1 MRARW
6 QRLRCKGLL
15 GVWAVFL
22 LMAAMLFAER
32 SGIRTRLQ
40 RPGRSYLSGE
50 TTLTAAQVMEELPVT
65 CLLVCNSEDVASLD
79 AAEQFP
85 QILTDMKVGFA
96 QVDLAEEPLPALE
109 GYRTVVVTL
118 SNLSALGENVLA
130 LADWVEQG
138 GRVLFASALQKTS
151 GSMLLEQKLGILSS
165 DYGYSQVDNVRLNE
179 DFMIGGGKT
188 YAVTDGFDSA
198 WTVELSERA
207 EVFAVTDS
215 DRPTPLVWRTACGEG
230 TFVVVNLGFCEKST
244 RGFYAAAYSLLE
256 PVCVWP
262 VLDGAT
268 FYLDDFPSP
277 VPGGDGVYLRRDYG
291 TTVSEFYANIW
302 WPDMLALA
310 ERYGFAYTGAVIE
323 NYGDDT
329 LSEPERQLD
338 VSRFQYFG
346 NMLLRA
352 GGEIGYHGYN
362 HQPLCTGTTDY
373 GGELPYHTWPD
384 EAAMAAAM
392 QELTEFVD
400 GQFPA
405 GEHSVYVPPSN
416 VLSAEGRRLL
426 GQQFPGI
433 RTIASTYF
441 VDGLAYGQEFGVA
454 EDGIVEQ
461 PRFTS
466 GAVLDDYMKMTALS
480 ELNMHFVNNHFM
492 HPDDLLDEDRGAAL
506 GWEELKRR
514 LTEYMDWLY
523 TAAPCIRRLTG
534 SELSGA
540 VQRYAMLAP
549 RATRTGQTLTVELG
563 HFVDEAS
570 LLVRLNE
577 GRPAGV
583 EGGELIPL
591 TGTLYLLRAEQP
603 AVTITLEND

>member
-1 MRARW
+1 MRAQW

-96 QVDLAEEPLPALE
+96 QVDLAQEPLPALE

-138 GRVLFASALQKTS
+138 GRALFASALQKTS

-346 NMLLRA
+346 NMLLRT

-392 QELTEFVD
+392 KELTEFV
-400 GQFPA
+400 GSQFPE

-441 VDGLAYGQEFGVA
+441 VDGLAYWQEFGVA

-480 ELNMHFVNNHFM
+480 VLNMHFVNNHFM

-549 RATRTGQTLTVELG
+549 RATRTGRTLTVELG

>member
-65 CLLVCNSEDVASLD
+65 CLLVCNSEDASSLD

-138 GRVLFASALQKTS
+138 GRALFASALQKTS

-310 ERYGFAYTGAVIE
+310 ERYGFTYTGAVIE

-373 GGELPYHTWPD
+373 RGELPYPTWPD

-392 QELTEFVD
+392 KELTEFV
-400 GQFPA
+400 GSQFPE

-441 VDGLAYGQEFGVA
+441 MDGLAYGQEFGVA

>member
-1 MRARW
+1 M
-6 QRLRCKGLL
+6 
-15 GVWAVFL
+15 
-22 LMAAMLFAER
+22 
-32 SGIRTRLQ
+32 
-40 RPGRSYLSGE
+40 
-50 TTLTAAQVMEELPVT
+50 
-65 CLLVCNSEDVASLD
+65 
-79 AAEQFP
+79 
-85 QILTDMKVGFA
+85 
-96 QVDLAEEPLPALE
+96 
-109 GYRTVVVTL
+109 VVTL

-138 GRVLFASALQKTS
+138 GRALFASALQKTS

-392 QELTEFVD
+392 KELTEFV
-400 GQFPA
+400 GSQFPE

>member
-392 QELTEFVD
+392 QELTEFV
-400 GQFPA
+400 GSQFPE

-441 VDGLAYGQEFGVA
+441 MDGLAYGQEFGVA

>member
-50 TTLTAAQVMEELPVT
+50 TTLTAAQVMRELPVT

-138 GRVLFASALQKTS
+138 GRALFASALQKTS

-165 DYGYSQVDNVRLNE
+165 DYGYSRVDNVRLNE

-310 ERYGFAYTGAVIE
+310 ERYGFTYTGAVIE

-373 GGELPYHTWPD
+373 RGELPYHTWPD

-583 EGGELIPL
+583 QGGALIPL

>member
-50 TTLTAAQVMEELPVT
+50 TTLTAAQVMRELPVT

-165 DYGYSQVDNVRLNE
+165 DYGYSRVDNVRLNE

-392 QELTEFVD
+392 KELTEFV
-400 GQFPA
+400 GSQFPE

-441 VDGLAYGQEFGVA
+441 ADGLAYGQEFGVA

>member
-1 MRARW
+1 
-6 QRLRCKGLL
+6 
-15 GVWAVFL
+15 
-22 LMAAMLFAER
+22 
-32 SGIRTRLQ
+32 
-40 RPGRSYLSGE
+40 
-50 TTLTAAQVMEELPVT
+50 
-65 CLLVCNSEDVASLD
+65 
-79 AAEQFP
+79 
-85 QILTDMKVGFA
+85 
-96 QVDLAEEPLPALE
+96 
-109 GYRTVVVTL
+109 
-118 SNLSALGENVLA
+118 
-130 LADWVEQG
+130 
-138 GRVLFASALQKTS
+138 
-151 GSMLLEQKLGILSS
+151 
-165 DYGYSQVDNVRLNE
+165 
-179 DFMIGGGKT
+179 
-188 YAVTDGFDSA
+188 
-198 WTVELSERA
+198 
-207 EVFAVTDS
+207 
-215 DRPTPLVWRTACGEG
+215 
-230 TFVVVNLGFCEKST
+230 
-244 RGFYAAAYSLLE
+244 
-256 PVCVWP
+256 
-262 VLDGAT
+262 
-268 FYLDDFPSP
+268 
-277 VPGGDGVYLRRDYG
+277 
-291 TTVSEFYANIW
+291 
-302 WPDMLALA
+302 
-310 ERYGFAYTGAVIE
+310 
-323 NYGDDT
+323 
-329 LSEPERQLD
+329 
-338 VSRFQYFG
+338 
-346 NMLLRA
+346 
-352 GGEIGYHGYN
+352 
-362 HQPLCTGTTDY
+362 
-373 GGELPYHTWPD
+373 
-384 EAAMAAAM
+384 MAAAM

>member
-50 TTLTAAQVMEELPVT
+50 TTLTAAQVMRELPVT

-188 YAVTDGFDSA
+188 Y
-198 WTVELSERA
+198 
-207 EVFAVTDS
+207 AVTDS

-392 QELTEFVD
+392 KELTEFV
-400 GQFPA
+400 GSQFPE

>member
-1 MRARW
+1 M
-6 QRLRCKGLL
+6 
-15 GVWAVFL
+15 WAVFL

-40 RPGRSYLSGE
+40 RPGRSYLTRE
-50 TTLTAAQVMEELPVT
+50 TTLTAAQVMRELPVT

-138 GRVLFASALQKTS
+138 GRALFASALQKTS

-165 DYGYSQVDNVRLNE
+165 DYGYSRVDNVRLNE

-392 QELTEFVD
+392 QELTEFV
-400 GQFPA
+400 GSQFPE

>member
-50 TTLTAAQVMEELPVT
+50 TTLTAAQVMRELPVT

-138 GRVLFASALQKTS
+138 GRALFASALQKTS

-392 QELTEFVD
+392 QELTEFV
-400 GQFPA
+400 GSQFPE

-549 RATRTGQTLTVELG
+549 RATRTGQTLTVELS

-577 GRPAGV
+577 GHPAGV

>member
-138 GRVLFASALQKTS
+138 GRALFASALQKTS

-165 DYGYSQVDNVRLNE
+165 DYEYSQVDNVRLNE

-392 QELTEFVD
+392 KELTEFV
-400 GQFPA
+400 GSQFPE

-441 VDGLAYGQEFGVA
+441 MDGLAYGQEFGVA

>member
-6 QRLRCKGLL
+6 QCLRCKGLL

-40 RPGRSYLSGE
+40 RPGRSYLTRE
-50 TTLTAAQVMEELPVT
+50 TTLTAAQVMRELPVT

-138 GRVLFASALQKTS
+138 GRALFASALQKTS

-215 DRPTPLVWRTACGEG
+215 DRPTPLVWRSACGEG
-230 TFVVVNLGFCEKST
+230 TFVVVNLGFCERST

>member
-96 QVDLAEEPLPALE
+96 QVDLAQEPLPALE

-138 GRVLFASALQKTS
+138 GRALFASALQKTS

-230 TFVVVNLGFCEKST
+230 TFVVVNLGFCERST

-392 QELTEFVD
+392 KELTEFV
-400 GQFPA
+400 GSQFPE

>member
-50 TTLTAAQVMEELPVT
+50 TTLTAAQVMRELPVT

-96 QVDLAEEPLPALE
+96 QVDLAQEPLPALE

-138 GRVLFASALQKTS
+138 GRALFASALQKTS

-230 TFVVVNLGFCEKST
+230 TFVVVNLGFCERST

-384 EAAMAAAM
+384 EAAMVAAM
-392 QELTEFVD
+392 KELTEFV
-400 GQFPA
+400 GSQFPE

-441 VDGLAYGQEFGVA
+441 ADGLAYGQEFGVA

-480 ELNMHFVNNHFM
+480 ELNMHFVSNHFM

>member
-50 TTLTAAQVMEELPVT
+50 TTLTAAQVMRELPVT

-138 GRVLFASALQKTS
+138 GRALFASALQKTS

-392 QELTEFVD
+392 KELTEFV
-400 GQFPA
+400 GSQFPE

-441 VDGLAYGQEFGVA
+441 MDGLAYGQEFGVA

>member
-65 CLLVCNSEDVASLD
+65 CLLVCNSEDASSLD

-138 GRVLFASALQKTS
+138 GRALFASALQKTS

-165 DYGYSQVDNVRLNE
+165 DYEYSQVDNVRLNE

-373 GGELPYHTWPD
+373 RGELPYHTWPD

-392 QELTEFVD
+392 KELTEFV
-400 GQFPA
+400 GSQFPE

-441 VDGLAYGQEFGVA
+441 MDGLAYGQEFGVA

>member
-50 TTLTAAQVMEELPVT
+50 TTLTAAQVMRELPVT
-65 CLLVCNSEDVASLD
+65 CLLVCNSEDASSLD

-138 GRVLFASALQKTS
+138 GRALFASALQKTS

-165 DYGYSQVDNVRLNE
+165 DYGYSRVDNVRLNE

-230 TFVVVNLGFCEKST
+230 TFVVVNLGFCERST

-392 QELTEFVD
+392 KELTEFV
-400 GQFPA
+400 GSQFPE

-426 GQQFPGI
+426 GQQFPDI

-549 RATRTGQTLTVELG
+549 RATRTGQTLTVELS

>member
-40 RPGRSYLSGE
+40 RPGRSYLTGE
-50 TTLTAAQVMEELPVT
+50 TTLTAAQVMRELPVT
-65 CLLVCNSEDVASLD
+65 CLLVCNSEDASSLD

-138 GRVLFASALQKTS
+138 GRALFASALQKTS

-230 TFVVVNLGFCEKST
+230 TFVVVNLGFCERST

-392 QELTEFVD
+392 KELTEFVVS
-400 GQFPA
+400 QFPE

-583 EGGELIPL
+583 QGGKLIPL

>member
-1 MRARW
+1 M
-6 QRLRCKGLL
+6 
-15 GVWAVFL
+15 
-22 LMAAMLFAER
+22 
-32 SGIRTRLQ
+32 
-40 RPGRSYLSGE
+40 
-50 TTLTAAQVMEELPVT
+50 
-65 CLLVCNSEDVASLD
+65 CNSEDVASLD

-392 QELTEFVD
+392 KELTEFV
-400 GQFPA
+400 GSQFPE

>member
-65 CLLVCNSEDVASLD
+65 CLLVCNSEDAASLD

-138 GRVLFASALQKTS
+138 GRALFASALQKTS

-165 DYGYSQVDNVRLNE
+165 DYEYSQVDNVRLNE

-310 ERYGFAYTGAVIE
+310 ERYGFTYTGAVIE

-373 GGELPYHTWPD
+373 RGELPYHTWPD

-392 QELTEFVD
+392 KELTEFV
-400 GQFPA
+400 GSQFPE

-441 VDGLAYGQEFGVA
+441 MDGLAYGQEFGVA

>member
-32 SGIRTRLQ
+32 SGIRTRLE
-40 RPGRSYLSGE
+40 RPGRSYLTRE
-50 TTLTAAQVMEELPVT
+50 TTLTAAQVMRELPVT
-65 CLLVCNSEDVASLD
+65 CLLVCNSQDEASLD
-79 AAEQFP
+79 AAGQFP
-85 QILTDMKVGFA
+85 QILTDMKVGYA

-118 SNLSALGENVLA
+118 SDLSVLGENVLA

-138 GRVLFASALQKTS
+138 GRALFASALQKTTC
-151 GSMLLEQKLGILSS
+151 SMLLEQKLGILSS
-165 DYGYSQVDNVRLNE
+165 DYGYSRVDTVRPSV

-198 WTVELSERA
+198 WTVELSDRA

-215 DRPTPLVWRTACGEG
+215 DRATPLVWRTACGEG
-230 TFVVVNLGFCEKST
+230 AFVVVNLGFCEKST

-291 TTVSEFYANIW
+291 VTVSEFYTNIW

-329 LSEPERQLD
+329 LSKPERQLD

-362 HQPLCTGTTDY
+362 HQPLCTSSTDY
-373 GGELPYHTWPD
+373 GGELPYNTWPD
-384 EAAMAAAM
+384 EAAMTAAM
-392 QELTEFVD
+392 EELTDFVAS
-400 GQFPA
+400 QFPE

-416 VLSAEGRRLL
+416 VLSVEGRRLL

-441 VDGLAYGQEFGVA
+441 VDGLAYWQEFGVA

-514 LTEYMDWLY
+514 LTGYMDWLY

-549 RATRTGQTLTVELG
+549 HTTREGQTLTVALD
-563 HFVDEAS
+563 HFVDGAS

-577 GRPAGV
+577 DRPAEV
-583 EGGELIPL
+583 QGGELIPL

-603 AVTITLEND
+603 TVTITLEND

>member
-50 TTLTAAQVMEELPVT
+50 TTLTAAQVMRELPVT

-138 GRVLFASALQKTS
+138 GRALFASALQKTS

>member
-165 DYGYSQVDNVRLNE
+165 DYEYSQVDNVRLNE

-256 PVCVWP
+256 PVCDWP
-262 VLDGAT
+262 VMDGAT

-392 QELTEFVD
+392 QELTEFV
-400 GQFPA
+400 GSQFPE

-441 VDGLAYGQEFGVA
+441 MDGLAYGQEFGVA

-523 TAAPCIRRLTG
+523 TAAPSIRRLTG

-549 RATRTGQTLTVELG
+549 RATRTGQTLTVELS

-577 GRPAGV
+577 GHPAGV

>member
-50 TTLTAAQVMEELPVT
+50 TTLTAAQVMRELPVT

-138 GRVLFASALQKTS
+138 GRALFASALQKTS

-215 DRPTPLVWRTACGEG
+215 DRPTPLVWRSACGEG
-230 TFVVVNLGFCEKST
+230 TFVVVNLGFCERST

-346 NMLLRA
+346 NMLLRT

-392 QELTEFVD
+392 KELTEFV
-400 GQFPA
+400 GSQFPE

>member
-40 RPGRSYLSGE
+40 RPGRSYLTRE

-138 GRVLFASALQKTS
+138 GRALFASALQKTS

-373 GGELPYHTWPD
+373 RGELPYHTWPH

-392 QELTEFVD
+392 KELTEFV
-400 GQFPA
+400 GSQFPE

-426 GQQFPGI
+426 GHQFPGI

-441 VDGLAYGQEFGVA
+441 ADGLAYGQEFGVA

>member
-50 TTLTAAQVMEELPVT
+50 TTLTAAQVMGELPVT

-138 GRVLFASALQKTS
+138 GRALFASALQKTS

-384 EAAMAAAM
+384 EAAMAAAVK
-392 QELTEFVD
+392 ELTEFV
-400 GQFPA
+400 GSQFPE

-441 VDGLAYGQEFGVA
+441 MDGLAYGQEFGVA

>member
-50 TTLTAAQVMEELPVT
+50 TTLTAAQVMRELPVT

-96 QVDLAEEPLPALE
+96 QVDLAQEPLPALE

-138 GRVLFASALQKTS
+138 GRALFASALQKTS

-373 GGELPYHTWPD
+373 RGELPYHTWPD

-570 LLVRLNE
+570 LLLRLNE

>member
-50 TTLTAAQVMEELPVT
+50 TTLTAAQVMRELPVT

-138 GRVLFASALQKTS
+138 GRALFASALQKTS

-392 QELTEFVD
+392 QELTEFV
-400 GQFPA
+400 GSQFPE

>member
-65 CLLVCNSEDVASLD
+65 CLLVCNSEDASSLD

-138 GRVLFASALQKTS
+138 GRALFASALQKTS

-165 DYGYSQVDNVRLNE
+165 DYEYSQVDNVRLNE

-310 ERYGFAYTGAVIE
+310 ERYGFTYTGAVIE

-373 GGELPYHTWPD
+373 RGELPYHTWPD

-392 QELTEFVD
+392 KELTEFV
-400 GQFPA
+400 GSQFPE

-441 VDGLAYGQEFGVA
+441 MDGLAYGQEFGVA